1 MNILETS
8 VKSDLLCARQT
19 PAVLLH
25 VKKKLLHTLLVLILW
40 NGIDGK
46 KMEQS
51 LGWGW
56 GGALTMQKN
65 FLPAKSSV
73 EERKTFLTFSARLLL
88 SDTAV
93 ITMDGVRVPEK

>member
-1 MNILETS
+1 MNTLETS
-8 VKSDLLCARQT
+8 VKSDLLCARQS
-19 PAVLLH
+19 PAVLLP
-25 VKKKLLHTLLVLILW
+25 VEKKLLHTLLVLILW
-40 NGIDGK
+40 NGMDGK

-51 LGWGW
+51 LGGA
-56 GGALTMQKN
+56 GALTMQRN

-93 ITMDGVRVPEK
+93 IKMDDVQVPEK